1 MKRRNEVAALH
12 KIGFRVTPKE
22 RKHIQEMAKKANETM
37 ANYCRAKALESNS

>member
-22 RKHIQEMAKKANETM
+22 KKLIAKLAKEAKETM
-37 ANYCRAKALESNS
+37 ANYCRKKAMETA